1 MKIKVIHD
9 FYDAENDLKLRT
21 EGEIL
26 EIPEERAEYL
36 IRMKV
41 AEKTEEENNDPV
53 SADETQN

>member
-26 EIPEERAEYL
+26 EAPEERAEYL

-41 AEKTEEENNDPV
+41 AEKAEEENNDPV